1 MTTKDDKQAD
11 QAAVNRISDQA
22 AVERVREMIS
32 DYRTILEGIT
42 LLKEDATPDPVL
54 IEGETR
60 KGYYCQLMVDP
71 REIAQILL
79 NYNYPVCRILDDEAP
94 EAMWRDLGEKF
105 GLDSVTSFDL

>member
-1 MTTKDDKQAD
+1 MAAKDEKQAD
-11 QAAVNRISDQA
+11 KAAVG
-22 AVERVREMIS
+22 RVQEMIS

-42 LLKEDATPDPVL
+42 LLKEDATPDPIL

-71 REIAQILL
+71 RDIAQILL

-94 EAMWRDLGEKF
+94 EAMWVELGEKF
-105 GLDSVTSFDL
+105 GLATVTSFDL